1 MPSVHPKRRRLHRRS
16 KASPFGL
23 LFLSATLSSFA
34 QTSSP
39 AATSQPAVDSGSI
52 PAGVAA
58 PAAPSPLTRSV
69 ADPDLS
75 PKAMRDAE
83 FAYLRGARA
92 LDHQDLRTAEREF
105 HHATE
110 LNPRNRDYALALA
123 VLREHRLTDLV
134 QRAATEGRLGHTAQ
148 AETLLLEARTLD
160 PQNAVV
166 RQHFEADGNLLPFPA
181 IPLSPQDQLQGQE
194 QTQAQRK
201 RAADARSLAGPVEV
215 TPAPGRRTFH
225 VRGGPQEVLRAL
237 CSAFNLRAEFD
248 SSVTSGELIRFDL
261 EDVTYPEAS
270 RVAQSLTHTFLV
282 PLEPKAAFFSKD
294 TPENRAQFEPLIEE
308 TLLMPGTTP
317 EVLAEY
323 ANLAR
328 NVFNLRVVNAVTSS
342 GGLVL
347 RGTEETLQRVN
358 ATFDDLI
365 DGEADVLV
373 DLTLYEIDSSHIR
386 NLGAATPSSI
396 GVFPVAAEA
405 QSLIT
410 ANQSL
415 INAAIASNQIVL
427 TGNPYTDA
435 LTELGLL
442 LASGVVSSSQFSNLL
457 GVFGHYAGL
466 PLAGVFLGSATTVNA
481 SLNSTDIRILDRVQL
496 RAGNGQN
503 ASFRAGTRYPIETG
517 IYSSGAASAL
527 PANLAGLNIN
537 GTSVSSLLSQ
547 YLGSGASASVPQV
560 QFEDLGL
567 TLKATPQILRSEEV
581 SLKLDLKVEALG
593 SGTINTLPVLN
604 SRALTS
610 QVTIPAGQTALIASL
625 VDKSEL
631 RSVAGLPFL
640 TELPGFGGTDKNVEV
655 DKTELLI
662 TLTPHVVRKR
672 RLEVA
677 SRRLLLPANGPQ
689 SQGTS
694 E

>member
-1 MPSVHPKRRRLHRRS
+1 
-16 KASPFGL
+16 
-23 LFLSATLSSFA
+23 
-34 QTSSP
+34 
-39 AATSQPAVDSGSI
+39 
-52 PAGVAA
+52 
-58 PAAPSPLTRSV
+58 
-69 ADPDLS
+69 
-75 PKAMRDAE
+75 MREAE

-92 LDHQDLRTAEREF
+92 LDHKDLLAAEREF
-105 HHATE
+105 HHAAE
-110 LNPRNRDYALALA
+110 LNPRNRDYTLALA
-123 VLREHRLTDLV
+123 VAREHRLTDLV
-134 QRAATEGRLGHTAQ
+134 QRAATQGRLGHTAE
-148 AETLLLEARTLD
+148 AEKLLLDARALD

-181 IPLSPQDQLQGQE
+181 VPLSVPDQARAE
-194 QTQAQRK
+194 
-201 RAADARSLAGPVEV
+201 RAADASSLAGPVAL
-215 TPAPGRRTFH
+215 APSPGKRTFH

-248 SSVTSGELIRFDL
+248 TSVTAGQFIRFDL
-261 EDVTYPEAS
+261 EDATYPQAS
-270 RVAQSLTHTFLV
+270 RVAESLTHTFLV
-282 PLEPKAAFFSKD
+282 PLEPKAAFFAKD

-317 EVLAEY
+317 EALTEY

-328 NVFNLRVVNAVTSS
+328 NVFNLRVVNAVGSS

-347 RGTEETLQRVN
+347 RGSQETLERVN

-365 DGEADVLV
+365 DGGADVLV
-373 DLTLYEIDSSHIR
+373 DLTLYEIDSSRIR
-386 NLGAATPSSI
+386 NLGAATPSSL

-405 QSLIT
+405 QSLIS

-481 SLNSTDIRILDRVQL
+481 SLNSTDIRVLDRVQL
-496 RAGNGQN
+496 RAGNGQD

-517 IYSSGAASAL
+517 IYSSGGTSSL
-527 PANLAGLNIN
+527 PAGLAGLNIN

-547 YLGSGASASVPQV
+547 YLGSTSVSVPQI

-567 TLKATPQILRSEEV
+567 TLKATPQVLRSEEV
-581 SLKLDLKVEALG
+581 SLKLDFKVEALG
-593 SGTINTLPVLN
+593 SGSINTLPVLN

-625 VDKSEL
+625 VNTSEL
-631 RSVAGLPFL
+631 RSIAGLPFL
-640 TELPGFGGTDKNVEV
+640 SELPGFQGTDKNVEV

-672 RLEVA
+672 RMEVA
-677 SRRLLLPANGPQ
+677 SRRLLLPSTGPQ
-689 SQGTS
+689 GQGTT